1 MSKKFLALI
10 FLSLTLINA
19 SANAAIIKAKVNGL
33 VCAFC
38 ATGIEKTFKKQPAVE
53 NVKVDLSTKLVT
65 IETKKDQDI
74 DDATITK
81 LVGDAGYTIVNIERQ
96 K

>member
-1 MSKKFLALI
+1 MKKLFILT
-10 FLSLTLINA
+10 FLSLSLIGI
-19 SANAAIIKAKVNGL
+19 SANAATIKAKVNGL

-53 NVKVDLSTKLVT
+53 SVKVDLSTKLVT
-65 IETKKDQDI
+65 IKTKKDQDI
-74 DDATITK
+74 DDETIKK
-81 LVGDAGYTIVNIERQ
+81 LVGDTGYTLVNIERQ

>member
-1 MSKKFLALI
+1 MKKLFLLT
-10 FLSLTLINA
+10 FLSLSLIGTL
-19 SANAAIIKAKVNGL
+19 ANAATIKAKVNGL
-33 VCAFC
+33 VCSFC

-53 NVKVDLSTKLVT
+53 SVKVDLSTKLVT

-74 DDATITK
+74 DNATITK

>member
-1 MSKKFLALI
+1 MKKFFI
-10 FLSLTLINA
+10 VTFLSFSLIGTL
-19 SANAAIIKAKVNGL
+19 ANAATIKAKVNGL
-33 VCAFC
+33 VCSFC

-53 NVKVDLSTKLVT
+53 SVKVDLSTKLVT

-74 DDATITK
+74 DNATITK

>member
-1 MSKKFLALI
+1 MKKLFLLT
-10 FLSLTLINA
+10 FLSLSLIGTL
-19 SANAAIIKAKVNGL
+19 SNAATIKAKVNGL
-33 VCAFC
+33 VCSFC

-53 NVKVDLSTKLVT
+53 SVKVDLSTKLVT

-74 DDATITK
+74 DNATITK

>member
-1 MSKKFLALI
+1 MKKLFILT
-10 FLSLTLINA
+10 FLSLSLIGI
-19 SANAAIIKAKVNGL
+19 SANAATIKAKVNGL
-33 VCAFC
+33 VCSFC

-53 NVKVDLSTKLVT
+53 SVKVDLNTKLVT

-74 DDATITK
+74 DDKTIKK
-81 LVGDAGYTIVNIERQ
+81 LIGDAGYTVVNIERQ

>member
-1 MSKKFLALI
+1 
-10 FLSLTLINA
+10 
-19 SANAAIIKAKVNGL
+19 
-33 VCAFC
+33 
-38 ATGIEKTFKKQPAVE
+38 
-53 NVKVDLSTKLVT
+53 VT